1 MKYNE
6 HKDNSYHEVTVT
18 ANEFIAILLR
28 HLIPENF
35 KTIREAKGAKDLSD
49 DTMTRLV
56 STLVNFDLAKVE
68 NEINKEL
75 DKGILSDKLSS
86 EITKDSKPDNITYKP
101 TTDPSLSQKEIVRT
115 NLLEFVRGV
124 DAYLNRSNLK

>member
-1 MKYNE
+1 MMSFFGGVLGGGIFKASD
-6 HKDNSYHEVTVT
+6 H
-18 ANEFIAILLR
+18 I
-28 HLIPENF
+28 ENF
-35 KTIREAKGAKDLSD
+35 KTIREAKAAKDLSE

-75 DKGILSDKLSS
+75 DKGIISDKLSS
-86 EITKDSKPDNITYKP
+86 EITEDSKADNIIYKP
-101 TTDPSLSQKEIVRT
+101 ATNSNLSQREIVRT
-115 NLLEFVRGV
+115 NLIEFVRGV